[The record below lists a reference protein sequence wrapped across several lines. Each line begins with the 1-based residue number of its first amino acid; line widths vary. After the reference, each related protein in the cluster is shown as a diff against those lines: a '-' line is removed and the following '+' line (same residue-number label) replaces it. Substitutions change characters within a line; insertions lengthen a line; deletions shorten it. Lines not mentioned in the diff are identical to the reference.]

1 MIRIEKTKE
10 PKSWTMHRLTEGS
23 QYEAS
28 SDLRDSLLV
37 EQGDICAYCMRR
49 IPVADSG
56 TSETTR
62 IEHVRP
68 QSQLSREEAM
78 DYRNMVICC
87 PGAMASTSKKDC
99 HCDRHKGEIP
109 ISFTPFDP
117 NFINTISYRS
127 DGTIESTNKEYDREL
142 NEVLNLNVGIL
153 KANRK
158 AVRKQLIDTL
168 GSRTWKK
175 SDIEKIL
182 KIYSSK
188 DAEGKKKEYCGVV
201 IQYLSKKLRQFQ

>member
-1 MIRIEKTKE
+1 MIRIVKTKE
-10 PKSWTMHRLTEGS
+10 PKSWTKHRLTDGAL
-23 QYEAS
+23 YEAS
-28 SDLRDSLLV
+28 SDLRDSLLA
-37 EQGDICAYCMRR
+37 EQGEICAYCMRR
-49 IPVADSG
+49 IPVADAG

-62 IEHVRP
+62 IEHIKP
-68 QSQLSREEAM
+68 QSNLSREEAM

-99 HCDRHKGEIP
+99 HCDRHKGETF
-109 ISFTPFDP
+109 ISFTPFDQ
-117 NFINTISYRS
+117 NFIDTLSYKS
-127 DGTIESTNKEYDREL
+127 DGTIESSNKKYDKEL

-158 AVRKQLIDTL
+158 AVRNQLIATL
-168 GSRTWKK
+168 GTREWKK

-201 IQYLSKKLRQFQ
+201 VQYLTKKLRQYQ